1 MASRGPTRAPR
12 RCSPRTQSG
21 MRGSGQENQS
31 LRRTTLT
38 IILTRTKSAPPSL
51 TTILK
56 ITRLSD
62 PPALPLWRCP
72 HRLTSSCCGGAAARG
87 AGGAAAASSKRGRR
101 SQDERWRGTEGA
113 SGRGCQTRGRGQGAS
128 GQRGQGA
135 SGRGCQTR
143 GRNGSSGQAPGAS
156 TAPETPGPTRTPSS
170 VCPLRVSLHERGQ
183 GRGQGVGGRATAPV

>member
-101 SQDERWRGTEGA
+101 SQD
-113 SGRGCQTRGRGQGAS
+113 GRQTRGRGQGAS

-135 SGRGCQTR
+135 SGRGCQRR